1 MFTKS
6 ILFLASK
13 EQAER
18 WLPLVDNLNMLGC
31 YCQTEMGHGSNVQGM
46 ETTATLDLATD
57 EFVLHTPNIRA
68 TKLWAGGLGLF
79 ATHAIVFAKMIS
91 GENNYGVNA
100 FMVPIRSR
108 VDHSVFTGV
117 QVGEMGAKM
126 GYNTVD
132 NGWMKFD
139 NYRIPRTA
147 LLSRFANIDKE
158 GAFEMVGDPRS
169 VY

>member
-1 MFTKS
+1 
-6 ILFLASK
+6 
-13 EQAER
+13 
-18 WLPLVDNLNMLGC
+18 
-31 YCQTEMGHGSNVQGM
+31 MGHGSNVQGM
-46 ETTATLDLATD
+46 ETTATLDMATD

-117 QVGEMGAKM
+117 
-126 GYNTVD
+126 
-132 NGWMKFD
+132 
-139 NYRIPRTA
+139 
-147 LLSRFANIDKE
+147 
-158 GAFEMVGDPRS
+158 
-169 VY
+169 